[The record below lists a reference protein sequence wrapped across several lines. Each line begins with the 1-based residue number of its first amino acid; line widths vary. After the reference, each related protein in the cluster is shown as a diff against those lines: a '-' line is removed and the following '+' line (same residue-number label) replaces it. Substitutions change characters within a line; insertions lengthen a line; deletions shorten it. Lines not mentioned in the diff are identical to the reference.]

1 MEKAITYNKLDF
13 KRLKKLAVNFNILS
27 EKYRYSYNFKWLGM
41 RIIKVPNDLLVLQEI
56 ISEVRPQYI
65 IETGIA
71 HGGSLIFFS
80 SILKLLNIKN
90 SKVIGIEI
98 NLKKKNELL
107 IKRHPLRKNIKII
120 KGSSTDIEIFKL
132 IKKIIKKKKTMV
144 VLDSNHTEEHVLK
157 ELEMYSS
164 LVSKNSYVIVQD
176 TGIAHMPETFNK
188 NRPWTK
194 KKNPHSAVLK
204 FLKKNNKFKIINY
217 WYDKIIFSSSP
228 DGFLKKIK

>member
-1 MEKAITYNKLDF
+1 MKKALRYNKLDF
-13 KRLKKLAVNFNILS
+13 ERLKKLSINFNILS
-27 EKYRYSYNFKWLGM
+27 EKYRYSYNFKWLGV
-41 RIIKVPNDLLVLQEI
+41 RIIKLPSDLLVLQEI

-98 NLKKKNELL
+98 NLRKKNELL
-107 IKRHPLRKNIKII
+107 IKRHPLKKNIKII
-120 KGSSTDIEIFKL
+120 KGSSTDPEVFKL
-132 IKKIIKKKKTMV
+132 IKEKIKKKKTMII
-144 VLDSNHTEEHVLK
+144 LDSNHTEEHVLK

-164 LVSKNSYVIVQD
+164 LVSKNSYIIVQD
-176 TGIAHMPETFNK
+176 TGISHMPESFNK

-194 KKNPHSAVLK
+194 KQNPHSAVLK

>member
-1 MEKAITYNKLDF
+1 MKIALRYNKLDF
-13 KRLKKLAVNFNILS
+13 ERLKKLSINFNILS
-27 EKYRYSYNFKWLGM
+27 EKYRYSYNFKWLGV
-41 RIIKVPNDLLVLQEI
+41 RIIKLPSDLLVLQEI

-98 NLKKKNELL
+98 NLRKKNELL
-107 IKRHPLRKNIKII
+107 IKRHPLKKNIKII
-120 KGSSTDIEIFKL
+120 KGSSTDPEVFKL
-132 IKKIIKKKKTMV
+132 IKEKIKKKKTMII
-144 VLDSNHTEEHVLK
+144 LDSNHTEEHVLK

-164 LVSKNSYVIVQD
+164 LVSKNSYIIVQD
-176 TGIAHMPETFNK
+176 TGISHMPESFNK

-194 KKNPHSAVLK
+194 KQNPHSAVLK